1 MKRIMLALTVI
12 GSAPPAL
19 AATPSTDFAIRT
31 PGQAVVLTPIVEEGR
46 PDRITNRA
54 ARSNVGSA
62 ATIGA
67 RWGRVTSTYRSPEH
81 NRRVR
86 GVPNSYHLSG
96 RAIDI
101 ARRAG
106 VTHADIDAAYRAAGY
121 QLVESL
127 DEGDHSHFAFGSTS
141 RSAFAA
147 KAPEA
152 QTGETRWRMGYAP
165 GSRCARALH
174 AG

>member
-1 MKRIMLALTVI
+1 MKRIMFALTVL
-12 GSAPPAL
+12 GSASPVL
-19 AATPSTDFAIRT
+19 AATPSTDFAIRS
-31 PGQAVVLTPIVEEGR
+31 PGQPVVVTPIVEEGQ
-46 PDRITNRA
+46 PSRITRRA
-54 ARSNVGSA
+54 SGSKVAGA

-81 NRRVR
+81 NRRVG
-86 GVPNSYHLSG
+86 GVTNSYHLSG

-106 VTHADIDAAYRAAGY
+106 VRHADIEAAYRSAGY

-152 QTGETRWRMGYAP
+152 QTGETRWRMVYAP
-165 GSRCARALH
+165 GSR
-174 AG
+174 